1 MSCNRCKKTSTNP
14 FNFLLS
20 CSECGKRWHHRCH
33 IPPLS
38 DPELTALIRATNN
51 NDIDNG
57 LSSWIGRCCK
67 RKRAQAQTTA
77 EVRVL
82 GRSTLRSPVET
93 QSRKKAVPRPAEIP
107 TPQTHSVSDA
117 PASIRQVSQK
127 PTQSTHRDDQTR
139 NTTSRDGVAT
149 PLKHDGG
156 HPTNPQT
163 PTEPQTTTLVRPT
176 VQQPTTISLDMAAAQ
191 PERSRTVPPLPSTS
205 YAASPSGNVTSTA
218 HLREISLPLAR
229 TPPSQPAG
237 PTYVQAHSRSFKR
250 TSGSGSAG
258 PDLANSEPMDIDADP
273 PTLDLRALSLSRAPG
288 PSKTP
293 TPSSIFSFN
302 NKTASRP
309 HSPPPST
316 LSPRPAAGEDD
327 EIEELYGPPSVH
339 APLPPRSPQ
348 PPAAAP
354 ARTAPRLLPVLAAED
369 PRMLATLERHER
381 REAERP
387 RRGMRKPQAVQRA
400 GVRRGGFVLVADHR
414 TEHARPTE
422 PCRGP
427 RGVFASYFFARSGV

>member
-1 MSCNRCKKTSTNP
+1 MREEMAPPCVI
-14 FNFLLS
+14 
-20 CSECGKRWHHRCH
+20 ECGYQ
-33 IPPLS
+33 
-38 DPELTALIRATNN
+38 LTALIRATNN

-67 RKRAQAQTTA
+67 RKRVQAQSTA
-77 EVRVL
+77 E
-82 GRSTLRSPVET
+82 
-93 QSRKKAVPRPAEIP
+93 AVPRPAEIP

-127 PTQSTHRDDQTR
+127 PTQSTHRDDQTG

-149 PLKHDGG
+149 PLKPDGG
-156 HPTNPQT
+156 HPTRDLGFLNPQT
-163 PTEPQTTTLVRPT
+163 PTEPPTTTLVRLT

-191 PERSRTVPPLPSTS
+191 PERSRTMLPLPSTS
-205 YAASPSGNVTSTA
+205 HAASLSGNVTDSRPA

-237 PTYVQAHSRSFKR
+237 PTYVRAHSRSFKR
-250 TSGSGSAG
+250 TSASGSVG
-258 PDLANSEPMDIDADP
+258 PDLANSEPMDIDTDP

-293 TPSSIFSFN
+293 TPSSVFSFN

-309 HSPPPST
+309 HSPPPPS
-316 LSPRPAAGEDD
+316 SPRPAAGDDD
-327 EIEELYGPPSVH
+327 EIEYLYGPPSVH
-339 APLPPRSPQ
+339 APLPPREPSPRSLQ
-348 PPAAAP
+348 PLAAP
-354 ARTAPRLLPVLAAED
+354 VPTEPRLLPVLAASD

-387 RRGMRKPQAVQRA
+387 RRGMRKPQAVERA

-422 PCRGP
+422 PCREP
-427 RGVFASYFFARSGV
+427 RGVFASYFFARSSA